1 MSFFVIDKP
10 PDDRYERKRYLK
22 EKQKYP
28 RFLRFYGNSLVG
40 GIDKAKIITVTETE
54 AKKKTRKKKQGKMVS
69 CDKEPY
75 INTTFSKYLE
85 LPFIIFIRNIFTTM
99 LKRYYFF

>member
-1 MSFFVIDKP
+1 MSFCIIDKP
-10 PDDRYERKRYLK
+10 PDDPYKRKLYLK

-28 RFLRFYGNSLVG
+28 RFLRLYGNSLVD

-69 CDKEPY
+69 YDKEPPF
-75 INTTFSKYLE
+75 INKTFPKYLE
-85 LPFIIFIRNIFTTM
+85 LPF
-99 LKRYYFF
+99 